1 MCFVWASLYIC
12 FLLKKTLQSDAVG
25 HDWRSNLITL
35 CSYCIGPLLWAII
48 TYKRAGHKNVV
59 LMSMIKFFKVYSP
72 LLTRFT
78 NGVKRFQNL
87 PFSLT
92 DFSNTSFSS
101 ISFLH
106 HYTYADAVY
115 LCHQFKKKKKKNLC
129 QFGPQLMSPLRSSKL
144 IWPHPPELKSTSLT
158 RARWPTKDPTSQVL
172 LVMVSVH
179 LPVSL
184 WTTWKKRERDN
195 LINCKFRGF
204 WALKIRRVIF
214 TRKLFFGA
222 ERK

>member
-1 MCFVWASLYIC
+1 MFCLGQFINMFSTKEDPSVWRSRSWLKIKSYYVV
-12 FLLKKTLQSDAVG
+12 FLLHWTSVMSHHNLQARG
-25 HDWRSNLITL
+25 R
-35 CSYCIGPLLWAII
+35 
-48 TYKRAGHKNVV
+48 KNVI

-144 IWPHPPELKSTSLT
+144 MWPHPPELKSTSLT
-158 RARWPTKDPTSQVL
+158 RARCPTKDPTSQVL
-172 LVMVSVH
+172 RVIVSVH

-184 WTTWKKRERDN
+184 WITWKKRERE
-195 LINCKFRGF
+195 I
-204 WALKIRRVIF
+204 I
-214 TRKLFFGA
+214 
-222 ERK
+222 

>member
-12 FLLKKTLQSDAVG
+12 FLLKKTLQCDAVG

-106 HYTYADAVY
+106 HIHMLMLLIYVIN
-115 LCHQFKKKKKKNLC
+115 LKKKKKN
-129 QFGPQLMSPLRSSKL
+129 
-144 IWPHPPELKSTSLT
+144 
-158 RARWPTKDPTSQVL
+158 
-172 LVMVSVH
+172 VSVWSTAH
-179 LPVSL
+179 VASQIVKVDVTPSTRTEVNKFNACALTNKRSDIPGLTSHCLSTLTSVYMDNL
-184 WTTWKKRERDN
+184 KKKRER
-195 LINCKFRGF
+195 
-204 WALKIRRVIF
+204 
-214 TRKLFFGA
+214 
-222 ERK
+222 